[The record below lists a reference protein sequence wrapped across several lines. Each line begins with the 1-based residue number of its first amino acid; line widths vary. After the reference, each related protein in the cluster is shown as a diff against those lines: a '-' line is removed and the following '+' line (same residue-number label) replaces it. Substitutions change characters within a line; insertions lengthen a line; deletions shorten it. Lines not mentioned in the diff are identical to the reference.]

1 VSHAKTTLAV
11 IAVLLLKP
19 LAGAADGEWTPGE
32 VYQQTVQATAW
43 VHTLKRQGTGWLAD
57 GDRRLVVT
65 NYHVVGPEESVTVVF
80 PDFRDGKLIAES
92 RYYRENEPAL
102 LRKGRGVPGRVV
114 AADPKRDL
122 AIIKVDSLPNG
133 VVPLKMARSG
143 PGPSDRVHSVGNP
156 GASDAFWV
164 YTTGTVR
171 QVYRNKFQYQ
181 DGQQVEAQVIETQ
194 APLNPGDS
202 GGPVVNDRGEVVG
215 VNAAGKANAQL
226 VSLCIDVSEV
236 GALMDGLRTST
247 AGSAALPTSRE
258 PTAADCN
265 NLGVDYCAREQ
276 YDKAIREFNKAL
288 RLNPYYTLAYKN
300 RAIAYLRVGAAM
312 PGQSRPCFQQALFDY
327 NIVLMLDPKNPDAYR
342 ERGLVHARMGDADK
356 AIVDF
361 TQAIKIKP
369 EFPEAYRSR
378 SKAYRDKGD
387 IDRAVA
393 DLEQAI
399 KLAGK

>member
-1 VSHAKTTLAV
+1 
-11 IAVLLLKP
+11 
-19 LAGAADGEWTPGE
+19 
-32 VYQQTVQATAW
+32 VQ
-43 VHTLKRQGTGWLAD
+43 
-57 GDRRLVVT
+57 
-65 NYHVVGPEESVTVVF
+65 
-80 PDFRDGKLIAES
+80 
-92 RYYRENEPAL
+92 
-102 LRKGRGVPGRVV
+102 GRVA

-122 AIIKVDSLPNG
+122 VIIKLDSLPNG
-133 VVPLKMARSG
+133 VVPLKMARGG

-226 VSLCIDVSEV
+226 VSLCIDVAEV
-236 GALMDGLRTST
+236 KALLDGMQT
-247 AGSAALPTSRE
+247 APPKAAAPAESRE
-258 PTAADCN
+258 PSAAECN
-265 NLGVDYCAREQ
+265 NRGVDFCAQEL
-276 YDKAIREFNKAL
+276 YDKAIREFDKAL
-288 RLNPYYTLAYKN
+288 RRNPYYTLAYKN

-312 PGQSRPCFQQALFDY
+312 TGRSRPYFQQALYDY
-327 NIVLMLDPKNPDAYR
+327 NIVLQLEPKDADAYR
-342 ERGLVHARMGDADK
+342 ERGLVHARMGDPDK
-356 AIVDF
+356 AIADY
-361 TQAIKIKP
+361 TQALKIKP
-369 EFPEAYRSR
+369 EFAEAYRGR